1 LLYINSI
8 NLDKE
13 GEPMLS
19 ESLEN
24 FFNRL
29 NLSTL
34 SIPSI
39 RITDI
44 VDIILVSVIIYI
56 VVRWIRE
63 TRAWTLFRGLLV
75 IAVISLIS
83 FNFHFYTLSFIIE
96 KSLSVGVIAVVIIF
110 QPELRRGLEQIG
122 SKGFAG
128 VAGILNVADNEDTIS
143 TSVINSIINACL
155 KMAESKTGA
164 LIVIERSMSLD
175 SIMRAS
181 GVTINGDVSEQLIM
195 NIFVDKTPL
204 HDGAVIIRN
213 NKIASA
219 SCILPVTQVEIGQEF
234 GTRHRAAV
242 GASEMF
248 DAIII
253 VVSEETGKISIAQN
267 GRLEKRVTEA
277 QFRRELMKLVTTEDS
292 RINKIWKG
300 RNKNEQKN

>member
-1 LLYINSI
+1 
-8 NLDKE
+8 
-13 GEPMLS
+13 
-19 ESLEN
+19 
-24 FFNRL
+24 
-29 NLSTL
+29 
-34 SIPSI
+34 
-39 RITDI
+39 
-44 VDIILVSVIIYI
+44 
-56 VVRWIRE
+56 
-63 TRAWTLFRGLLV
+63 
-75 IAVISLIS
+75 
-83 FNFHFYTLSFIIE
+83 
-96 KSLSVGVIAVVIIF
+96 
-110 QPELRRGLEQIG
+110 
-122 SKGFAG
+122 
-128 VAGILNVADNEDTIS
+128 
-143 TSVINSIINACL
+143 
-155 KMAESKTGA
+155 MAESKTGA

>member
-1 LLYINSI
+1 LLHINSI

-128 VAGILNVADNEDTIS
+128 VAGILNVADNDDTIS
-143 TSVINSIINACL
+143 TSVVNSIINACL